1 MASAVSRM
9 RPWGLLA
16 ALAAASSTCWPGLI
30 PAQEPLPAIH
40 APSTYTLGPGDQ
52 LTFNGVAADE
62 IANKP
67 FRIDADGQLSLPMV
81 GRLTAA
87 GLTLPQF
94 EEALNRRLAIYIR
107 EPQVVATIA
116 EFRSQPVSVVGAVRT
131 PGTHQLEGQKTLM
144 EMIALA
150 GGFRE
155 DAGNVINITRE
166 MQFGMIPLPKATTD
180 SSNKF
185 SVAELEIGQFLEA
198 KNPAHN
204 IYIMPH
210 DVISVPKGDLVY
222 VIGAVN
228 KAGGFV
234 LAEKEN
240 MSVLQALSLA
250 QGLDRTADSK
260 HAKVFRLRS
269 DEEQRIEIAVNVK
282 KILDGTSLDVP
293 LQAGDI
299 LFIPDSTVKRVGMR
313 TMEAIVQMGT
323 GIVIWRR

>member
-1 MASAVSRM
+1 M

-222 VIGAVN
+222 VIGGVN

>member
-30 PAQEPLPAIH
+30 PAQEPPPATH

-222 VIGAVN
+222 VIGGVN

-313 TMEAIVQMGT
+313 TIEAIVQMGT